1 MTAKI
6 AIASGGTG
14 GHFYPTLAIA
24 RELERRAATVD
35 LLVAGR
41 HAAEQ
46 LGLASRNGLR
56 ASEVRA
62 FRLPR
67 GPWSALCFPWRF
79 VAAVQAARRR
89 LGELRPDLL
98 LGMGSFAAVPAC
110 LAARLEGIPLV
121 LHEGNAWM
129 GRANRFLSRWAV
141 GAGLSL
147 PLVEGC
153 RVRCPTLHTG
163 MPLREALV
171 SAAQSGVF
179 PEAFAAAAGLTRQ
192 RRTLLVFGGS
202 QGARFINDA
211 LCRTLPELGDSAAA
225 VQVIHLTG
233 TDENAPIEAAYR
245 AAGIP
250 AWVRRSDPDIQNS
263 YLAAGLVICRGGA
276 SSICELA
283 LFGRPAILIPL
294 PTAAENHQTANA
306 RVIAARGGAV
316 HLPQAEATP
325 ARLAEQLRTWLA
337 GAPEF
342 AAMGEAIRGFAVPDA
357 AARMAEFCLR
367 QVQPPRS

>member
-24 RELERRAATVD
+24 RELQRRAATVD

-41 HAAEQ
+41 HAREQ
-46 LGLASRNGLR
+46 LDLAARNGLQ
-56 ASEVRA
+56 ASEISA
-62 FRLPR
+62 FRLPT
-67 GPWSALCFPWRF
+67 GLGSAVAFPWRSF
-79 VAAVQAARRR
+79 GAVRTARRR
-89 LGELRPDLL
+89 LRELAPDLL

-129 GRANRFLSRWAV
+129 GRANRFLSRWAA
-141 GAGLSL
+141 GAALSL

-171 SAAQSGVF
+171 AAARSGTF
-179 PEAFAAAAGLTRQ
+179 PDAFAASAGFSRT

-202 QGARFINDA
+202 QGARFINGV
-211 LCRTLPELGDSAAA
+211 LCQTLPELGAGAAA

-250 AWVRRSDPDIQNS
+250 ACVRRSDPDIQND
-263 YLAAGLVICRGGA
+263 YLAADLVICRAGA

-283 LFGRPAILIPL
+283 LFGKPAILIPL

-306 RVIAARGGAV
+306 RVIAAGHGAM
-316 HLPQAEATP
+316 HLPQAECTP
-325 ARLAEQLRTWLA
+325 TRLAEHLKVWLA
-337 GAPEF
+337 GDPEF
-342 AAMGEAIRGFAVPDA
+342 AAMGAAIRGFAVPDA
-357 AARMAEFCLR
+357 AARMADFCLR
-367 QVQPPRS
+367 QVQLPRS

>member
-1 MTAKI
+1 VTAKI

-24 RELERRAATVD
+24 RELERRDASVD

-41 HAAEQ
+41 HAREQ
-46 LGLASRNGLR
+46 LELAARNGVR
-56 ASEVRA
+56 AREIRA
-62 FRLPR
+62 FRLPS
-67 GPWSALCFPWRF
+67 GLGSVLCFPWRF
-79 VAAVQAARRR
+79 SAAVRAARRQLR
-89 LGELRPDLL
+89 ELGPDLL

-110 LAARLEGIPLV
+110 WAARREGIPLV

-129 GRANRFLSRWAV
+129 GRANRFLSSWAA

-171 SAAQSGVF
+171 AAAQRGASSDVF
-179 PEAFAAAAGLTRQ
+179 ATGAGFTCQ

-202 QGARFINDA
+202 QGARFINES
-211 LCRTLPELGDSAAA
+211 LCQTLRELGDAAGA

-250 AWVRRSDPDIQNS
+250 AWVRRSDPDIQNG
-263 YLAAGLVICRGGA
+263 YLAAGLVICRAGA

-306 RVIAARGGAV
+306 RVVAARQGAV

-325 ARLAEQLRTWLA
+325 ARLAELLKTWLS
-337 GAPEF
+337 GDPSV

-357 AARMAEFCLR
+357 AARMADFCLR
-367 QVQPPRS
+367 HVRPRS